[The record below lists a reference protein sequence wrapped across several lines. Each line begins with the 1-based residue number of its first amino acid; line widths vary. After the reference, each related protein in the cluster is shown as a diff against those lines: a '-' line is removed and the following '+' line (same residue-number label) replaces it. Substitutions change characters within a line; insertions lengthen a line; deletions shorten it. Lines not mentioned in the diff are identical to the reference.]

1 MSGRDPSKVSG
12 RPGLSKFTFCRS
24 LSNSLLLSA
33 LSLIAFELSAAGE
46 NPTSVP
52 PKKEASL
59 EPAPGHEHWHH
70 GHAAGKGGMGGGRLG
85 FELAEI
91 LMIPSLTKDQQA
103 RIRALYVSFRQS
115 QQKYMATNQPGHE
128 WRHDDGE
135 NGRGKFQNHRG
146 RQHDASASIGGEI
159 LAGLVDQKNVAPT
172 AYDESA
178 GDATTVSAGTGSSA
192 DVKFQQNRFHNL
204 TKISSDLLSILT
216 KEQRKELRDIGL
228 KVGSPDYYALK
239 TLEQRNNLS
248 AR

>member
-1 MSGRDPSKVSG
+1 MV
-12 RPGLSKFTFCRS
+12 LSD
-24 LSNSLLLSA
+24 SLLLSA
-33 LSLIAFELSAAGE
+33 ICLIGFELSAAGE
-46 NPTSVP
+46 NTTAVP
-52 PKKEASL
+52 AKKEASL
-59 EPAPGHEHWHH
+59 EPAPAHEHWYH
-70 GHAAGKGGMGGGRLG
+70 GHTGGKGGVGGGRLA

-103 RIRALYVSFRQS
+103 RIRALYVSFRQN
-115 QQKYMATNQPGHE
+115 QQKDIATNKPVHD

-146 RQHDASASIGGEI
+146 RQHDASTAIGGEI
-159 LAGLVDQKNVAPT
+159 LAGLVDQKKGAPA

-178 GDATTVSAGTGSSA
+178 GDATTASAGNGSSA
-192 DVKFQQNRFHNL
+192 DVKFQQHRFHNL
-204 TKISSDLLSILT
+204 TKFSSDLLSILT